1 MKKLLTLFLTL
12 ILLVSISACGGD
24 SGQANTGDPA
34 NTGDS
39 ANKGQVQDPKDN
51 PSDAKPDEAGEKPE
65 VGMTSLASEKPLE
78 LSIFYFLHEPYKE
91 DNAVMKKAAELTN
104 VSLKGYVSQ
113 SSSSNKE
120 AFTLM
125 AASGQVADIVCWDNN
140 QIRELAQQGAF
151 LALDELMDH
160 APHIQAFF
168 EANPEIKAHVTA
180 ADGHI
185 YTIPYIPD
193 GEAAQG
199 WYIRKDWLDKLG
211 LEEPTNAQELHDVL
225 LAFKEKDPNG
235 NGQADEIP
243 YFNRDGSPKTV
254 FADFAQLWGA
264 KETWYV
270 EDGKVKYGPYEP
282 AYKEAY
288 KNLAQWYKE
297 GLIDQEIYTRGK
309 TARDV
314 LLKEN
319 KGGMTHDWFASTSLY
334 NSSPDVVEGFNLSAI
349 LPPKD
354 VHGKSYERT
363 VRSKLHWSGWAIA
376 ASNPDPVATMKYFD
390 FFFTEEG
397 RRLSNFGVEGETYTM
412 DDGKP
417 VFKEEILSSDDPVL
431 TLRDFGCQM
440 TIGVQQDFEYEKQ
453 LMNKDALD
461 SVQKYV
467 DNNVFGPQF
476 PTLQYTEEENAK
488 MTELMTA
495 IDTLKVETAQKWV
508 LGSEDVE
515 SGYNTFKT
523 AMEKFGM
530 DEAIQIQQAAYD
542 RYMSNRNK

>member
-1 MKKLLTLFLTL
+1 MKRLLSLLLTLA
-12 ILLVSISACGGD
+12 LLATVTACTKQEERKQDDPKPAVEGTEKKE
-24 SGQANTGDPA
+24 APEAKEAEKKEEAAEPA
-34 NTGDS
+34 NF
-39 ANKGQVQDPKDN
+39 
-51 PSDAKPDEAGEKPE
+51 
-65 VGMTSLASEKPLE
+65 LASEKPLE
-78 LSIFYFLHEPYKE
+78 LSIFYFLHEPYKD

-104 VSLKGYVSQ
+104 ISLTGYVSQ

-125 AASGQVADIVCWDNN
+125 AASGKLADIVCWDNS
-140 QIRELAQQGAF
+140 QIRGELAQQGAF
-151 LALDELMDH
+151 LALDELMEH
-160 APHIQAFF
+160 APHIKAFLD
-168 EANPEIKAHVTA
+168 ANPAIKNHVTA
-180 ADGHI
+180 TDGHI
-185 YTIPYIPD
+185 YSIPYIPD
-193 GEAAQG
+193 GDAAQG

-211 LEEPTNAQELHDVL
+211 LKEPTNAQELHDVL

-235 NGQADEIP
+235 NGKADEIP

-264 KETWYV
+264 KELWY
-270 EDGKVKYGPYEP
+270 EENGKVKYGPYEP

-319 KGGMTHDWFASTSLY
+319 LGGMTHDWFASTSKY
-334 NSSPDVVEGFNLSAI
+334 NSNEGMPEGFNFAVI
-349 LPPKD
+349 APPADKD
-354 VHGKSYERT
+354 GKVYERT
-363 VRSKLHWSGWAIA
+363 IRSKLHWCGWGIA

-412 DDGKP
+412 ANGKP
-417 VFKEEILSSDDPVL
+417 VFKEEILTNGDPVVN
-431 TLRDFGCQM
+431 LRGFGCQM

-453 LMNKDALD
+453 LMNKDALAG
-461 SVQKYV
+461 VQMYV
-467 DNNVFGPQF
+467 DNNYFGPQF
-476 PTLQYTEEENAK
+476 PTLQYTEEENARLS
-488 MTELMTA
+488 ELMTA

-515 SGYNTFKT
+515 SGYEAFKS
-523 AMEKFGM
+523 ALEKFGM
-530 DEAIQIQQAAYD
+530 EEAIQIQQAAYD
-542 RYMSNRNK
+542 RYMKNMAK

>member
-1 MKKLLTLFLTL
+1 MKRLLSLLLTLA
-12 ILLVSISACGGD
+12 LLATVTACTKQEEKKQD
-24 SGQANTGDPA
+24 DPKPA
-34 NTGDS
+34 VEGTEKKEAPEAKEAEKKEEAAES
-39 ANKGQVQDPKDN
+39 ANF
-51 PSDAKPDEAGEKPE
+51 
-65 VGMTSLASEKPLE
+65 LASEKPLE
-78 LSIFYFLHEPYKE
+78 LSIFYFLHEPYKD

-104 VSLKGYVSQ
+104 ISLTGYVSQ

-125 AASGQVADIVCWDNN
+125 AASGKLADIVCWDNS
-140 QIRELAQQGAF
+140 QIRGELAQQGAF
-151 LALDELMDH
+151 LALDELMEH
-160 APHIQAFF
+160 APHIKAFLD
-168 EANPEIKAHVTA
+168 ANPAIKNHVTA
-180 ADGHI
+180 TDGHI
-185 YTIPYIPD
+185 YSIPYIPD
-193 GEAAQG
+193 GDAAQG

-211 LEEPTNAQELHDVL
+211 LKEPTNAQELHDVL

-235 NGQADEIP
+235 NGKADEIP

-264 KETWYV
+264 KELWY
-270 EDGKVKYGPYEP
+270 EENGKVKYGPYEP

-319 KGGMTHDWFASTSLY
+319 LGGMTHDWFASTSKY
-334 NSSPDVVEGFNLSAI
+334 NSNEGMPEGFNFAVI
-349 LPPKD
+349 APPADKD
-354 VHGKSYERT
+354 GKVYERT
-363 VRSKLHWSGWAIA
+363 IRSKLHWCGWGIA

-412 DDGKP
+412 ANGKP
-417 VFKEEILSSDDPVL
+417 VFKEEILTNGDPVVN
-431 TLRDFGCQM
+431 LRGFGCQM

-453 LMNKDALD
+453 LMNKDALAG
-461 SVQKYV
+461 VQMYV
-467 DNNVFGPQF
+467 DNNYFGPQF
-476 PTLQYTEEENAK
+476 PTLQYTEEENARLS
-488 MTELMTA
+488 ELMTA

-515 SGYNTFKT
+515 SGYEAFKS
-523 AMEKFGM
+523 ALEKFGM
-530 DEAIQIQQAAYD
+530 EEAIQIQQAAYD
-542 RYMSNRNK
+542 RYMKNMAK

>member
-1 MKKLLTLFLTL
+1 MKRLLSLLLTLA
-12 ILLVSISACGGD
+12 LLATVTACTKQEEKKQDDPKPAVEGTEKAETPEAKEGEKKEET
-24 SGQANTGDPA
+24 AEPA
-34 NTGDS
+34 NF
-39 ANKGQVQDPKDN
+39 
-51 PSDAKPDEAGEKPE
+51 
-65 VGMTSLASEKPLE
+65 LASEKPLE
-78 LSIFYFLHEPYKE
+78 LSIFYFLHEPYKD

-104 VSLKGYVSQ
+104 ISLTGYVSQ
-113 SSSSNKE
+113 SSSENKE

-125 AASGQVADIVCWDNN
+125 AASGKLADIVCWDNA
-140 QIRELAQQGAF
+140 QIGGELAQQGAF
-151 LALDELMDH
+151 VALDELMEY
-160 APHIQAFF
+160 APHIKAFF
-168 EANPEIKAHVTA
+168 DANPEIKNHVTA
-180 ADGHI
+180 NDGHI
-185 YTIPYIPD
+185 YSIPYIPD
-193 GEAAQG
+193 GDAAQG

-211 LEEPTNAQELHDVL
+211 LKEPVNAQELHDVL

-235 NGQADEIP
+235 NGKADEIP
-243 YFNRDGSPKTV
+243 YFNRDKSPKTV

-264 KETWYV
+264 KEMWYE

-319 KGGMTHDWFASTSLY
+319 LGGMTHDWFASTSKY
-334 NSSPDVVEGFNLSAI
+334 NSNEGMPEGFNFAVI
-349 LPPKD
+349 APPADKD
-354 VHGKSYERT
+354 GKVYERT
-363 VRSKLHWSGWAIA
+363 VRSKLHWCGWGIA

-412 DDGKP
+412 ANGKP
-417 VFKEEILSSDDPVL
+417 VFKEEILTNGDPVVN
-431 TLRDFGCQM
+431 LRGFGCQM

-453 LMNKDALD
+453 LMNKDALAG
-461 SVQKYV
+461 VQMYV
-467 DNNVFGPQF
+467 DNNYFGPQF
-476 PTLQYTEEENAK
+476 PTLQYTEEENARLS
-488 MTELMTA
+488 ELMTA

-515 SGYNTFKT
+515 SGYEAFKS
-523 AMEKFGM
+523 ALEKFGM
-530 DEAIQIQQAAYD
+530 EEAIQIQQAAYD
-542 RYMSNRNK
+542 RYMANMAK

>member
-1 MKKLLTLFLTL
+1 MKKRLLTLLLALTL
-12 ILLVSISACGGD
+12 VVSATACGD
-24 SGQANTGDPA
+24 KTTKQENKPA
-34 NTGDS
+34 VEE
-39 ANKGQVQDPKDN
+39 KKD
-51 PSDAKPDEAGEKPE
+51 KPE
-65 VGMTSLASEKPLE
+65 EAKNDEKKEEEKKEDKAEATSTLASEKPLE

-104 VSLKGYVSQ
+104 VSLKGYISQ

-120 AFTLM
+120 AFSLM
-125 AASGQVADIVCWDNN
+125 AASGQLADIVCWDNN
-140 QIRELAQQGAF
+140 AIRELAQQGAF
-151 LALDELMDH
+151 LALDELMEH
-160 APHIQAFF
+160 APHIKAFLD
-168 EANPEIKAHVTA
+168 ANPAIKNHVTA

-193 GEAAQG
+193 GDAAQG

-211 LEEPTNAQELHDVL
+211 LKEPTNAQELHDVL

-235 NGQADEIP
+235 NGKADEVP

-264 KETWYV
+264 KETWYA

-288 KNLAQWYKE
+288 KNLADWYKK

-314 LLKEN
+314 MLKEN
-319 KGGMTHDWFASTSLY
+319 LGGMTHDWFASTSKY
-334 NSSPDVVEGFNLSAI
+334 NSNEGMAEGFNFAVM
-349 LPPKD
+349 LPPAD
-354 VHGKSYERT
+354 VNGKSYERT
-363 VRSKLHWSGWAIA
+363 VRSKLHWSGWGIA

-412 DDGKP
+412 VDGKP
-417 VFKEEILSSDDPVL
+417 VFKDEILKNGDPVVN
-431 TLRDFGCQM
+431 LRGFGCQM

-453 LMNKDALD
+453 LMNKDALAG
-461 SVQKYV
+461 VQQYV
-467 DNNVFGPQF
+467 DKNVFGPQF
-476 PTLQYTEEENAK
+476 PTLQYTEEENAR

-508 LGSEDVE
+508 LGSEEVE
-515 SGYNTFKT
+515 SGYEGFKS
-523 AMEKFGM
+523 AMEKFGIE
-530 DEAIQIQQAAYD
+530 EAIKIQQEAYD
-542 RYMSNRNK
+542 RYMKNLSK

>member
-1 MKKLLTLFLTL
+1 MKKRLLTFLLALTL
-12 ILLVSISACGGD
+12 VVGATACG
-24 SGQANTGDPA
+24 
-34 NTGDS
+34 
-39 ANKGQVQDPKDN
+39 DN
-51 PSDAKPDEAGEKPE
+51 STKKVEEKPVME
-65 VGMTSLASEKPLE
+65 EKKEDKKEEKKEESKEEMAETHSMLASEKPLE
-78 LSIFYFLHEPYKE
+78 LSVFYFLHEPYKE

-113 SSSSNKE
+113 SSSNNKE

-125 AASGQVADIVCWDNN
+125 AASGQLADIVCWDNN

-151 LALDELMDH
+151 LPLDELMEH
-160 APHIQAFF
+160 APHIKAFLD
-168 EANPEIKAHVTA
+168 ANPSIKNHVTA

-193 GEAAQG
+193 GDAAQG

-211 LEEPTNAQELHDVL
+211 LKEPTNAQELHDVL

-235 NGQADEIP
+235 NGKADEVP

-264 KETWYV
+264 KETWYA
-270 EDGKVKYGPYEP
+270 EDGVVKYGPYEP

-288 KNLAQWYKE
+288 KNLADWYKK

-314 LLKEN
+314 MLKEN
-319 KGGMTHDWFASTSLY
+319 LGGMTHDWFASTSKY
-334 NSSPDVVEGFNLSAI
+334 NSNEGMPEGFNFAVM
-349 LPPKD
+349 LPPAD
-354 VHGKSYERT
+354 VNGKSYERT
-363 VRSKLHWSGWAIA
+363 VRNKLHWSGWGIA

-412 DDGKP
+412 VDGKP
-417 VFKEEILSSDDPVL
+417 VFKDEILKDGDPVVK
-431 TLRDFGCQM
+431 LRTFGCQM

-453 LMNKDALD
+453 LMNKDALAG
-461 SVQKYV
+461 VQQYV

-476 PTLQYTEEENAK
+476 PTLQYTEEENVK

-515 SGYNTFKT
+515 SGYDAFKA

-530 DEAIQIQQAAYD
+530 EEAIKIQQAAYD
-542 RYMSNRNK
+542 RYMNNMK

>member
-1 MKKLLTLFLTL
+1 MKRLLSLFLTL
-12 ILLVSISACGGD
+12 VLLAGVTACT
-24 SGQANTGDPA
+24 QQEE
-34 NTGDS
+34 
-39 ANKGQVQDPKDN
+39 KKQDDTKTAVEN
-51 PSDAKPDEAGEKPE
+51 EKPQTADVKQDDKKDDQMQE
-65 VGMTSLASEKPLE
+65 STSFLASEKPLE
-78 LSIFYFLHEPYKE
+78 LSIFYFLHEPYKD
-91 DNAVMKKAAELTN
+91 DNAVMKKAAEMTN
-104 VSLKGYVSQ
+104 ISLKGYVSQ
-113 SSSSNKE
+113 SSSSNQE

-125 AASGQVADIVCWDNN
+125 AASGKLADIVCWDNGR
-140 QIRELAQQGAF
+140 IGGELAQQGAF
-151 LALDELMDH
+151 LALDELMEH
-160 APHIQAFF
+160 APHIKAFLD
-168 EANPEIKAHVTA
+168 ANPEIKNHVTA
-180 ADGHI
+180 NDGHI
-185 YTIPYIPD
+185 YSIPYIPD
-193 GEAAQG
+193 GDAAQG

-211 LEEPTNAQELHDVL
+211 LKEPTNAAELHDVL

-235 NGQADEIP
+235 NGKADEIP

-264 KETWYV
+264 KELWYV

-282 AYKEAY
+282 EYKEAY

-319 KGGMTHDWFASTSLY
+319 LGGMTHDWFASTSKY
-334 NSSPDVVEGFNLSAI
+334 NSNEGMPEGFNFAVI
-349 LPPKD
+349 APPADKD
-354 VHGKSYERT
+354 GKVYERT
-363 VRSKLHWSGWAIA
+363 VRSKLHWSGWGIA

-412 DDGKP
+412 VDGKP
-417 VFKEEILSSDDPVL
+417 VFKEEILTNGDPVVN
-431 TLRDFGCQM
+431 LRSFGCQM

-453 LMNKDALD
+453 LMNKDALAG
-461 SVQKYV
+461 VQMYV
-467 DNNVFGPQF
+467 DNNYFGPQF
-476 PTLQYTEEENAK
+476 PTLKYTEEENVRLS
-488 MTELMTA
+488 ELMTA

-515 SGYNTFKT
+515 SGYEAFKS

-530 DEAIQIQQAAYD
+530 EEAIQIQQAAYD
-542 RYMSNRNK
+542 RYMQSLGK